1 MAWWEGQLKRELQK
15 LAPVEIERIVGES
28 VQTVDREQF
37 LSFLRALKRE
47 ARRRGM
53 LKEGQEV

>member
-15 LAPVEIERIVGES
+15 LAPGEIERIVGES
-28 VQTVDREQF
+28 VQAVDHEQF
-37 LSFLRALKRE
+37 LAFLRALKRE

-53 LKEGQEV
+53 LKEGQAV